1 MLLFFG
7 QFHPAFTHFPVA
19 LLLVAMGSEAAA
31 WAARKPLLH
40 QFGAWNLH
48 LGAAGAV
55 LAAALGWALASA
67 SDVENALQSTLF
79 WHRWLGTAAAVW
91 ALLAVI
97 AWHRHR
103 KAEVAGKGTGG
114 RSLAVYRVTLL
125 AGGVLVAI
133 AGHLGGIL
141 VYGLD
146 YYVWTLK

>member
-1 MLLFFG
+1 VLLFFG

-19 LLLVAMGSEAAA
+19 LLLVAMVSEAAA
-31 WAARKPLLH
+31 WIAHKPLLR

-55 LAAALGWALASA
+55 VAAALGWALASA
-67 SDVENALQSTLF
+67 SDVENALQDTLF

-91 ALLAVI
+91 AILAVA
-97 AWHRHR
+97 AWHGHR
-103 KAEVAGKGTGG
+103 RRGGK
-114 RSLAVYRVTLL
+114 RSLALYRFTLL
-125 AGGVLVAI
+125 AGGVLVAV